1 MASTQ
6 TFMQLP
12 PELGGL
18 RFGPFDQ
25 WIQVG
30 SDPKRNQIVLDP
42 AHGIFPSHCTIGLMP
57 DRRYS
62 VTPGSPEC
70 KVFLMPQGQSQVW
83 PVTGPVQAGSGDMVI
98 FGTPSGPRFQILQQ
112 GPAGAAPSAQQIVA
126 SARQTGGEK
135 GFVEGVTNLF
145 DAMFRPSTKGGIQGE
160 VQRRAQAQ
168 MLAGAGPMRNVY
180 VFWSRFRTGSF
191 NNPYYVVAAIS
202 AIIGLIGTGSVSCTG
217 ILVAVWSALGLTW

>member
-18 RFGPFDQ
+18 RFGPFEQ
-25 WIQVG
+25 WIQIG

-42 AHGIFPSHCTIGLMP
+42 AHGIFPMHCTVGLLP
-57 DRRYS
+57 DGRYS
-62 VTPGSPEC
+62 VTPASAEC
-70 KVFLMPQGQSQVW
+70 KVFLMPNGQSQVW
-83 PVTGPVQAGSGDMVI
+83 PVTSAVQASHGDMVI

-112 GPAGAAPSAQQIVA
+112 GPRGAAPT
-126 SARQTGGEK
+126 AREAVGAVKQTGER
-135 GFVEGVTNLF
+135 GFVDSVSSMM
-145 DAMFRPSTKGGIQGE
+145 DAMFRPSTQGGIQGE

-180 VFWSRFRTGSF
+180 VFWTRFRSGTFSS
-191 NNPYYVVAAIS
+191 PYYIVAVLS
-202 AIIGLIGTGSVSCTG
+202 ALVGLIGTGSVSCTG